1 MGLIKDWAEDT
12 EGYRFSYRV
21 RSLFDLSLWLR
32 LHKWRKQRANRG
44 WSDRDT
50 WGAGDHIAQMTAE
63 MLQHLNDKTYV
74 DWPEWFNLNVKEK
87 GRGAY
92 KNLQEVID
100 DINAY
105 LDHEKTSWSDGL
117 DTKRDSVDE
126 IVKKREDGNYQWVGP
141 DWYDGDKKL
150 TEAQVTQRIHKWSKQ
165 NNLKYKKAQKAMGFF
180 ARHFSGFWD

>member
-50 WGAGDHIAQMTAE
+50 WGAGDHIAKMTAE
-63 MLQHLNDKTYV
+63 MLQHLNDNTYV

-100 DINAY
+100 DINTY
-105 LDHEKTSWSDGL
+105 LQFTETGWSDGL
-117 DTKRDSVDE
+117 DTRRDSVDE
-126 IVKKREDGNYQWVGP
+126 IVKKREDGNYEWVGP
-141 DWYDGDKKL
+141 DWYDGEKKL
-150 TEAQVTQRIHKWSKQ
+150 TEKQITARIHKWHKEFDK
-165 NNLKYKKAQKAMGFF
+165 KYKKAQKAMGFF